1 MTITAKKFSSLAV
14 ATIFAATSVLT
25 GCQGMQDAPKQTGGA
40 VLGGVAGG
48 ALGSQIGG
56 GMGKT
61 AAIIGGSL
69 LGALLGSE
77 VGKSLDRADQ
87 AYLNRTT
94 HSALESAPTG
104 TPMAW
109 NNPDS
114 GHGGTIVPTNTYFS
128 GAKPCREFTST
139 VTIDGRSEPMKGSA
153 CRETDGTWR
162 LVQ

>member
-1 MTITAKKFSSLAV
+1 MTMKKFSSLAV
-14 ATIFAATSVLT
+14 AAVFAATSVLA

-61 AAIIGGSL
+61 AAIVGGTL

-87 AYLNRTT
+87 ASLSRTT

-104 TPMAW
+104 SPMSW

-114 GHGGTIVPTNTYFS
+114 GHAGTVVPTSTYYRGNT
-128 GAKPCREFTST
+128 PCRDFTST
-139 VTIDGRSEPMKGSA
+139 VTIDGRNEPMKGSA
-153 CRETDGTWR
+153 CRDPDGTWR
-162 LVQ
+162 LSQ